1 MGTVREGR
9 WSGRA
14 GHGGVQD
21 AIGRVGSVRA
31 GDEPWSGSAA
41 RTWRAAALR
50 MGGGF
55 RMSRDQAERWEVS
68 SCPRGVSARTTGRG
82 NRVKQD
88 LAA

>member
-1 MGTVREGR
+1 MVTVREGS
-9 WSGRA
+9 WFGRA
-14 GHGGVQD
+14 GQGVFGMQSDALGVFERWHG
-21 AIGRVGSVRA
+21 
-31 GDEPWSGSAA
+31 PWIGSAA

-55 RMSRDQAERWEVS
+55 RMSRDRAERWEVS
-68 SCPRGVSARTTGRG
+68 SCPRGASARTTGRG